1 MINTSTASSS
11 TRMAK
16 VQLKI
21 FPVRVMHK
29 APDHDRTQRLRRTAE
44 TAGQSGPHEI
54 YDWQTS
60 RRFNRKVD

>member
-1 MINTSTASSS
+1 MIRTSTASSS

-29 APDHDRTQRLRRTAE
+29 LLMTTARRLRDAQLKRRAKAALMKST
-44 TAGQSGPHEI
+44 TGKQCAGLIGI
-54 YDWQTS
+54 
-60 RRFNRKVD
+60 